1 MTKRLPGFYLFSE
14 MSQGQG
20 RNGEIGRLER
30 AHVSLCEERQKIY
43 CEIFD
48 LNQLHISVMEPYR
61 RRYHTLVVERK
72 VLELE
77 QRCERKH
84 SRAQVAQRREY
95 VEEARQALVAAYPI
109 TSSSHPSLSQ
119 KQDQLIHLLAATAED
134 VRNLRRLHQQQAQC
148 LAQFRAKTRD
158 LVEESRIIKRRQE
171 VEKKVVDLK
180 LIALCERLNTVET
193 SLERLRK
200 EEEDERAMVLLPVSR
215 SVYVPGGIWNT
226 RSDLHKQHPK

>member
-1 MTKRLPGFYLFSE
+1 
-14 MSQGQG
+14 MSQG
-20 RNGEIGRLER
+20 RNGEIRRLER
-30 AHVSLCEERQKIY
+30 AHVSLCEERQKIHT
-43 CEIFD
+43 EIYD

-61 RRYHTLVVERK
+61 RRYHTLRVERK

-77 QRCERKH
+77 HRCGRK
-84 SRAQVAQRREY
+84 SARAQIAQRREY

-134 VRNLRRLHQQQAQC
+134 VRDLRRLHQQQAQC
-148 LAQFRAKTRD
+148 VAQLQAKTRD
-158 LVEESRIIKRRQE
+158 LVEESKIITRRQE
-171 VEKKVVDLK
+171 VEKNVIDLK
-180 LIALCERLNTVET
+180 LSDLCGRLTTVET
-193 SLERLRK
+193 SLEGLRK
-200 EEEDERAMVLLPVSR
+200 EEEDERAIVLLPVSR